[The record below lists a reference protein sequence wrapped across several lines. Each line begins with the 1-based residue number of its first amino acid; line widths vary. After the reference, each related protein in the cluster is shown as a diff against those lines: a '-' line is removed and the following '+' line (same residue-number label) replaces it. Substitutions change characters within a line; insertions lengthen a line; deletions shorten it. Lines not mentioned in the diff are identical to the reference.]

1 MAFPDRGAGIDYY
14 VVAYSPPY
22 YGSEYGIANCN
33 DGPAQITITY
43 TGRATPDIADTTF
56 TLQAGENLQ
65 IQVGGA
71 YIFFHLVSHTCQ
83 YVGINER
90 HCLSL
95 SFLVSLLSLA
105 NVRLR

>member
-33 DGPAQITITY
+33 DGPAEITITY

-71 YIFFHLVSHTCQ
+71 SLV
-83 YVGINER
+83 
-90 HCLSL
+90 LSGVTYL
-95 SFLVSLLSLA
+95 SVCWYQ
-105 NVRLR
+105 